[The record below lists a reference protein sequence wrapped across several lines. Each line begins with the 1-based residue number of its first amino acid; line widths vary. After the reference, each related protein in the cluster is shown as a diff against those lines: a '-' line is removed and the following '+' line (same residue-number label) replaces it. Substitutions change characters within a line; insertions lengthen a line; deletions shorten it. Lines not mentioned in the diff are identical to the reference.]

1 MEKTTAIILAAGA
14 GTRMKSKLPKVLHKV
29 CGKPMVEHVIDVAKC
44 SECKDVVVVVGHGA
58 EDVKNQ
64 IKNNVEYVMQK
75 EQLGTGHAVIQAKD
89 YIPDN
94 GYVLL
99 LYGDTPLIEELTIK
113 KMIDYHRKNNL
124 AATVLTAFVENPF
137 GYGRIVKG
145 KDGSVV
151 KIVEQK
157 DCNEEELEINEINSG
172 MYLYDA
178 RLLKESLALINNNN
192 SQNEYYITDVV
203 GILNDK
209 GHKVGS
215 YVLEDMEEILGV
227 NSRIQLAQAEE
238 IMKTRILNKL
248 MESGVTLID
257 PRNTYIDKSVK
268 IGKDTII
275 YPGAI
280 IQGDTIIGEDCII
293 GHNSRISNSI
303 IKSSVEIQNSTII
316 DSFIDEATTVGPYAY
331 LRPKSKIGKNAKIG
345 DFVEV
350 KNATIGD
357 NSKASHLAYIGDA
370 QVGTNVNIGCGV
382 VFVNYDGVNKH
393 KTVVEDNAFVGSNTN
408 LVAPVTIK
416 ENAYIATG
424 STITK
429 EVPSGALSVA
439 RAKQRNI
446 EGWVE
451 RKGLLKNK

>member
-14 GTRMKSKLPKVLHKV
+14 GTRMKSKFPKVVHKV
-29 CGKPMVEHVIDVAKC
+29 CGKSMVEHVIHVAKC
-44 SECKDVVVVVGHGA
+44 SDCEETVVVIGHGA
-58 EDVKNQ
+58 DKVKETVKDDVHFVLQ
-64 IKNNVEYVMQK
+64 R
-75 EQLGTGHAVIQAKD
+75 EQLGTGHAVLQAKE
-89 YIPDN
+89 YIKDE

-99 LYGDTPLIEELTIK
+99 LYGDTPLIKADTLRE
-113 KMIDYHRKNNL
+113 MIDYHKENKL
-124 AATVLTAFVENPF
+124 SATVLTAHVDNPY
-137 GYGRIVKG
+137 GYGRIVKDTAG
-145 KDGSVV
+145 YVE
-151 KIVEQK
+151 KIVEHK
-157 DCNEEELEINEINSG
+157 DANEEELKITEINSG

-178 RLLKESLALINNNN
+178 KLLKESLDLLNNNN
-192 SQNEYYITDVV
+192 SQKEYYITDVV

-227 NSRIQLAQAEE
+227 NSRVQLAAAEK
-238 IMKTRILNKL
+238 IMRDRTLNKL

-257 PRNTYIDKSVK
+257 PNNTYIDAQVE
-268 IGKDTII
+268 IGQDTII

-280 IQGDTIIGEDCII
+280 IKGNTIIGNECSI
-293 GHNSRISNSI
+293 GHNTRIENSI
-303 IKSSVEIQNSTII
+303 IKDNVEIQSSTII
-316 DSFIDEATTVGPYAY
+316 DSFVDEETTVGPYAY
-331 LRPKSKIGKNAKIG
+331 LRPNSKIGKKAKIG

-370 QVGTNVNIGCGV
+370 EVGSGVNIGCGV
-382 VFVNYDGVNKH
+382 VFVNYDGKNKH
-393 KTVVEDNAFVGSNTN
+393 KTIVEDNAFVGSNCN

-416 ENAYIATG
+416 ESAYIATG

-429 EVPSGALSVA
+429 EVPEGALSVA
-439 RAKQRNI
+439 RQKQRNI